1 MSQSRKKTK
10 KLQKQ
15 RQQKRQGT
23 LKHQERAL
31 RRQPEPVHDKV
42 REDMLPLFSR
52 FGDLSSGSGP
62 GMEKLMMMLMETDD
76 LADEPEMAGILFNPM
91 LATETLRKVAEKMRL
106 SPGKLDSLSLEERED
121 TQLDMLE
128 RSVKQLL
135 TADICQDILKR
146 LDNLRLRLKRSGKKK
161 ETARVEALLSFLRED
176 KKRGSWPIIGLVQ
189 AILRRH
195 LGVGFDLMDVTMTA
209 MGPDDME
216 DNDTLVTDKLKKPGL
231 IKKVKTLLKK
241 TPGLRDYLEEQA
253 DKTWEEGMDAVL
265 GGDLNLDIYSPKEM
279 RAGLEIIAKSSGF
292 DSVEAMV
299 TVDSSSW
306 KLSEDKTKIVIDQL
320 ENHITNL
327 FTPARLE
334 QLRGEI
340 DAFWKDSKHKGK
352 WSPFLMLLRE
362 SLSDKKVVEYDK
374 GFFVYAFWGE
384 LRARAKEANKN
395 HEKMNR
401 K

>member
-146 LDNLRLRLKRSGKKK
+146 LDNLRLR
-161 ETARVEALLSFLRED
+161 
-176 KKRGSWPIIGLVQ
+176 
-189 AILRRH
+189 
-195 LGVGFDLMDVTMTA
+195 
-209 MGPDDME
+209 
-216 DNDTLVTDKLKKPGL
+216 
-231 IKKVKTLLKK
+231 
-241 TPGLRDYLEEQA
+241 
-253 DKTWEEGMDAVL
+253 
-265 GGDLNLDIYSPKEM
+265 
-279 RAGLEIIAKSSGF
+279 
-292 DSVEAMV
+292 
-299 TVDSSSW
+299 
-306 KLSEDKTKIVIDQL
+306 
-320 ENHITNL
+320 
-327 FTPARLE
+327 
-334 QLRGEI
+334 
-340 DAFWKDSKHKGK
+340 
-352 WSPFLMLLRE
+352 
-362 SLSDKKVVEYDK
+362 
-374 GFFVYAFWGE
+374 
-384 LRARAKEANKN
+384 
-395 HEKMNR
+395 
-401 K
+401 

>member
-1 MSQSRKKTK
+1 
-10 KLQKQ
+10 
-15 RQQKRQGT
+15 
-23 LKHQERAL
+23 
-31 RRQPEPVHDKV
+31 
-42 REDMLPLFSR
+42 
-52 FGDLSSGSGP
+52 
-62 GMEKLMMMLMETDD
+62 MEKLMMMLMETDD

-306 KLSEDKTKIVIDQL
+306 KLSEDKAKIVIDQL

-362 SLSDKKVVEYDK
+362 SLSDKKVVEYEK

-384 LRARAKEANKN
+384 LHAGAKEANKN